1 MRRLGL
7 VLGCALIAST
17 IAPQPAHAH
26 VRIAGGGTAAV
37 HVTAGQPISVS
48 PAGPR
53 QIVLTSGSGTV
64 SGTLSNPNAFHR
76 WGRRVEVSVTNVT
89 SNTGQC
95 KVNQISL
102 QPIAP
107 PAGGAAVAPNGT
119 LAWSVAV
126 SGAGSG
132 CRTATVTVTYL
143 PTQ

>member
-53 QIVLTSGSGTV
+53 NVTLSQGQGSV
-64 SGTLSNPNAFHR
+64 SGTLVNPNAFHR
-76 WGRRVEVSVTNVT
+76 WGRRVNVT
-89 SNTGQC
+89 VTSVSSTSGQC
-95 KVNQISL
+95 KVNQITL
-102 QPIAP
+102 QPVAP
-107 PAGGAAVAPNGT
+107 PAGGAAVAPNGA
-119 LAWSVAV
+119 LAWSVTV
-126 SGAGSG
+126 SGAGSN
-132 CRTATVTVTYL
+132 CRNATVTVTYP